1 MTDLNNKKILIIDDE
16 PNITEMLK
24 DNLEFKGYEVCV
36 ANGGREGLE
45 KAIEF
50 KPDIITLDLKM
61 PDMNGFKVLQALK
74 NDTRTKDITVFIISV
89 MDEEDSTKKG
99 FLLGA
104 RIYMVKPF
112 SMTAL
117 EDLIEDIF
125 QDNTIYQTIFH

>member
-1 MTDLNNKKILIIDDE
+1 MNSKLNKKILIIDDE
-16 PNITEMLK
+16 PNVTEMLK

-61 PDMNGFKVLQALK
+61 PEMDGFQVLKALK
-74 NDTRTKDITVFIISV
+74 SDNRTKDITIFIVSV
-89 MDEEDSTKKG
+89 LDAEDSTKQG

-104 RIYMVKPF
+104 RVYMVKPF
-112 SMTAL
+112 SMNAL

-125 QDNTIYQTIFH
+125 QNNMIYQTIYH

>member
-1 MTDLNNKKILIIDDE
+1 MSDSENKRILIIDDE
-16 PNITEMLK
+16 PNVTEMLK
-24 DNLEFKGYEVCV
+24 DNLEYKGYEVII

-45 KAIEF
+45 KAIEY

-61 PDMNGFKVLQALK
+61 PDMDGFKVLQALK
-74 NDTRTKDITVFIISV
+74 SDTRTKDITVFIISV
-89 MDEEDSTKKG
+89 LDEEDSTKQG

-112 SMTAL
+112 SMTTL

-125 QDNTIYQTIFH
+125 QDNAIYQTVFH